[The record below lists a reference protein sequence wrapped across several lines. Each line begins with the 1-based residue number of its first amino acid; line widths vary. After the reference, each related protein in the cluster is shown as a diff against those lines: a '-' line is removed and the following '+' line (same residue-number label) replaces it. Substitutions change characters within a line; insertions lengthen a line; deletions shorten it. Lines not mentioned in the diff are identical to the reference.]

1 MEAIILAGGTGT
13 RLQSVVKDVPKPMA
27 DINGRPFLCYV
38 LDYLSLNNVNKVFLS
53 VGYKYEIIKNYFGLR
68 YKNIDI
74 DYIIEDKPL
83 GTGGAI
89 KKALRKTEKDR
100 IIILNGDTFFNVDL
114 RRMAE
119 FHLAKNSLLTI
130 AAKPMQNFDRY
141 GTIVLKDER
150 IVGFKEKSFKDFGYI
165 NGGIYIIEKKIGDCF
180 SDKQDPF
187 SFEVDFMH
195 KKINDISAFA
205 FMSDGYFIDI
215 GVPEDYK
222 KARNELNTVLKGV
235 AG

>member
-1 MEAIILAGGTGT
+1 M
-13 RLQSVVKDVPKPMA
+13 
-27 DINGRPFLCYV
+27 
-38 LDYLSLNNVNKVFLS
+38 
-53 VGYKYEIIKNYFGLR
+53 
-68 YKNIDI
+68 
-74 DYIIEDKPL
+74 

-89 KKALRKTEKDR
+89 KKALRKIEKDR
-100 IIILNGDTFFNVDL
+100 IIILNGDSFFNVNL
-114 RRMAE
+114 KKMSE
-119 FHLAKNSLLTI
+119 FHLSKNSLLTI

-165 NGGIYIIEKKIGDCF
+165 NGGIYIIEKKIGDYF
-180 SDKQDPF
+180 SDDQDPF

-215 GVPEDYK
+215 GIPEDYK
-222 KARNELNTVLKGV
+222 KAQNELNSILKGV